1 MGVTKP
7 WLRLSSGI
15 LAACESAIPIN
26 VSAGTT
32 IRADPCHKE
41 PLILVLA
48 SYRYDFRLSMI
59 AVNPFVD
66 QRSPGYRISR
76 CRPRYR
82 GPLCERRNRCMPA
95 SSLGSRIRPGQT
107 SSADRCARLGRAS
120 RIRCRI
126 LRKQPP
132 LISLKKSVHVAA
144 RRLSKLRQHRT
155 AIEIDHSVLVWLAAG
170 GHLHC

>member
-48 SYRYDFRLSMI
+48 SCRYDFRMSLI
-59 AVNPFVD
+59 AVNHFVD
-66 QRSPGYRISR
+66 QRGPG
-76 CRPRYR
+76 
-82 GPLCERRNRCMPA
+82 
-95 SSLGSRIRPGQT
+95 
-107 SSADRCARLGRAS
+107 
-120 RIRCRI
+120 
-126 LRKQPP
+126 
-132 LISLKKSVHVAA
+132 
-144 RRLSKLRQHRT
+144 
-155 AIEIDHSVLVWLAAG
+155 
-170 GHLHC
+170 